1 MEAVA
6 VERAFPR
13 VAVAAA
19 VKQVDA
25 AMRAVIHF
33 GMLEVQRA
41 FAAGA
46 DAFGSA
52 LLSAVVIHLSQH
64 LRSTFIW
71 PEAMVYPA
79 G

>member
-41 FAAGA
+41 FTAGA

-52 LLSAVVIHLSQH
+52 LLGAVVVHLPAAAS
-64 LRSTFIW
+64 SAGSASFIALAF
-71 PEAMVYPA
+71 E
-79 G
+79 